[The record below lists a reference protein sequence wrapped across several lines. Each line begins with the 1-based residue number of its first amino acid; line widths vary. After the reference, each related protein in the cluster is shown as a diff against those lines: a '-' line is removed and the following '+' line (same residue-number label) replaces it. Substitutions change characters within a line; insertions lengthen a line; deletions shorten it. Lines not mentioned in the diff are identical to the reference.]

1 MRHTLLALIAA
12 ASCAAAFA
20 QAPQALGKVVEVRG
34 LVTMSLGSNVATVA
48 PETPVFD
55 GARFVAGSSG
65 GAELKLSGGC
75 VVRLGANQA
84 VAIDAGFTCDQQIA
98 AIQTLTD
105 TAVGAGSMFA
115 RNAIPA
121 LGFVALAGVVNKLT
135 ETKITPTPP

>member
-1 MRHTLLALIAA
+1 MRQTLLALIAA
-12 ASCAAAFA
+12 TSCAAAFA

-34 LVTMSLGSNVATVA
+34 LVTMSLGANVATVV

-65 GAELKLSGGC
+65 GAELKLSDGC
-75 VVRLGANQA
+75 VVKLGANQA
-84 VAIDAGFTCDQQIA
+84 VAIDAAFSCDQQIA

-115 RNAIPA
+115 RNALPA
-121 LGFVALAGVVNKLT
+121 LGFLALAGVVNRLT
-135 ETKITPTPP
+135 ETQITPTPR